1 MADFSDTHNYD
12 MPSIADSDLLT
23 SIEVDFEGVDA
34 NKLFSDFTVREV
46 VLVESLLSPGLQT
59 SVKAHSY
66 LHNLPT
72 KTFDDLKGALM
83 KIKITRPI
91 LSRFGVSDNLE
102 VEQVT
107 YRLGGRSSLDPNTTD
122 NRKMINRGV
131 EELVFHACDNSML
144 NDAANLVSKSWKCT
158 RPSEIVKSILQ
169 ECVGVDPLKLNVEE
183 ADPAKDYVAENI
195 HPFQVVS
202 QQAAV
207 ALAGG
212 NDPSFVHFMTYEN
225 KGTHH
230 FRSLHTM
237 AKQEKICDLYFS
249 MAGQSYSYPW
259 SIMNYTFPCDFDLL
273 SDVLNGVN
281 GVGANINSLLVVN
294 PTTKLFSW
302 IGNQSRGCGIG
313 GGVHKVSMSNQN
325 SEKAQD
331 SCPDYVRVSV
341 DKRQAR
347 MALLEKDKIALRL
360 TVPWN
365 TVFNAGRIININL
378 VNSDDSTGQVL
389 NYGSGLYLISSLVHN
404 IKAGGYSTITM
415 DCVSQTV
422 GRGEV

>member
-1 MADFSDTHNYD
+1 MVDYSDDHAYAI
-12 MPSIADSDLLT
+12 PSIADQELLT
-23 SIEVDFEGVDA
+23 SIDLDFPGVDTK
-34 NKLFSDFTVREV
+34 KLFSDFTVREIV
-46 VLVESLLSPGLQT
+46 MVESLLSPGLQT

-66 LHNLPT
+66 LHNLPL
-72 KTFDDLKGALM
+72 KTFDDLKGKMM

-91 LSRFGVSDNLE
+91 LSKYGLTNYMD

-144 NDAANLVSKSWKCT
+144 NDAAQLVSKSWKCT
-158 RPSEIVKSILQ
+158 TPDAIVRQVLQ
-169 ECVGVDPLKLNVEE
+169 ECIGVERLEVEKC
-183 ADPAKDYVAENI
+183 DPARDYIAENI

-207 ALAGG
+207 ALASG

-225 KGTHH
+225 LGTHH
-230 FRSLHTM
+230 FESLHKM
-237 AKQEKICDLYFS
+237 SGKSKIADLYFS
-249 MAGQSYSYPW
+249 MTGSSYSYPW

-281 GVGANINSLLVVN
+281 DLGSNINSLLVVN
-294 PTTKLFSW
+294 PTNKLFSW
-302 IGNQSRGCGIG
+302 IGNQNRGCGMG
-313 GGVHKVSMSNQN
+313 GGVHKVAMSNQN
-325 SEKAQD
+325 SEKAAD

-365 TVFNAGRIININL
+365 TVYNAGKVINIILKN
-378 VNSDDSTGQVL
+378 NEDKSGQLL
-389 NYGSGLYLISSLVHN
+389 NYGSGKYLISSLVHN

-422 GRGEV
+422 GHGEV

>member
-1 MADFSDTHNYD
+1 MADYSDTHNYAI
-12 MPSIADSDLLT
+12 PSIADSELLT
-23 SIEVDFEGVDA
+23 SIDLDFVGVDVK
-34 NKLFSDFTVREV
+34 KLFSDFTVREIV
-46 VLVESLLSPGLQT
+46 MVESLLSPGLQT

-66 LHNLPT
+66 LHNLPP
-72 KTFDDLKGALM
+72 KTFDDLKGKMM

-91 LSRFGVSDNLE
+91 LTKYGVTNHMDI
-102 VEQVT
+102 EQVT

-122 NRKMINRGV
+122 NRKMVNRGV

-158 RPSEIVKSILQ
+158 KPSAVVQQVLQ
-169 ECVGVDPLKLNVEE
+169 ECIGVNKLNIED

-202 QQAAV
+202 QQADV
-207 ALAGG
+207 ALAAG
-212 NDPSFVHFMTYEN
+212 NDPSFVHFMTYEDL
-225 KGTHH
+225 GTHH
-230 FRSLHTM
+230 FRSLNKM
-237 AKQEKICDLYFS
+237 SQQSKIADLIFS
-249 MAGQSYSYPW
+249 MTGNSYSYPW

-273 SDVLNGVN
+273 SDILNGVN
-281 GVGANINSLLVVN
+281 DMGANINSLLVVN
-294 PTTKLFSW
+294 PTNKLFSW
-302 IGNQSRGCGIG
+302 IGNQNRGCGIG
-313 GGVHKVSMSNQN
+313 GGVHKIALSNQN
-325 SEKAQD
+325 SEKAAD

-365 TVFNAGRIININL
+365 TVYNAGKVINIKLFN
-378 VNSDDSTGQVL
+378 NEDQTGQL
-389 NYGSGLYLISSLVHN
+389 MNYGSGLYLISSLVHN

-415 DCVSQTV
+415 DCVAQSV
-422 GRGEV
+422 GHGEV